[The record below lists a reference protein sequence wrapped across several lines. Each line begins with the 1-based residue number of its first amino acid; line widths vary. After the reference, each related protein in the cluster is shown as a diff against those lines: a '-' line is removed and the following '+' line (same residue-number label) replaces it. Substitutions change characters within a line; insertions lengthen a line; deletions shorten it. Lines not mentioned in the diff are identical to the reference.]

1 MQHIQ
6 YGYYGETKEIIN
18 MKKYKKISIIVLCV
32 CLLLGTGCI
41 NEDTEGNKIGDEILR
56 CLNEDDT
63 EGLKVMFCAEI
74 QISKDLDN
82 QIQDGMDFFEG
93 EVTDS
98 NEANV
103 DGGESVRDGE
113 TVEQH
118 YRIHSYYLKTDKGKT
133 YELKCYGYFINNED
147 PDKVG
152 VSEIDIIQ
160 SIFMEI

>member
-1 MQHIQ
+1 
-6 YGYYGETKEIIN
+6 
-18 MKKYKKISIIVLCV
+18 MKNYKKTLIIVLGI

-41 NEDTEGNKIGDEILR
+41 NEDVEGNKIGDEIIR

-63 EGLKVMFCAEI
+63 QGLKDVFCAES
-74 QISKDLDN
+74 QTSKDLED

-93 EVTDS
+93 EVTDP

-118 YRIHSYYLKTDKGKT
+118 YSIEYYELKTDTGKT
-133 YELKCYGYFINNED
+133 YEVICSGYFICKED
-147 PDKVG
+147 PDVVG
-152 VSEIDIIQ
+152 VTYIDIYDEDGNVCKIGKW
-160 SIFMEI
+160 IDK